1 MPARVPAAS
10 PEFFLHCSPRGN
22 SAGNSDSSG
31 GSSWELVELESS
43 DDWQVPDLPPSALQS
58 ADETARFGCWPF
70 GPQVRSLVSLVS
82 DPIVEQDS
90 ADEPEGLEI
99 QMPVEPWSRRFYR
112 LSATDGVEVQLV
124 RRKSGNV
131 WAVIGP
137 DLTLGLIC
145 ITAKTSIFTDP
156 VAGIRWRPMP
166 PLSAAQRD
174 AYVSQATEGLRAS
187 TAPMLPLYRPG
198 RGGQQAMAV
207 NVLYAVFSSGASA
220 LKTLRWSLRSPKR
233 FLGVLAALFV
243 LYNLLVLL
251 GVIEYMKEVWVYTI
265 SYLATAKDAF
275 VETSEVVQ
283 EWATYLWEWKEWA
296 QKLMP
301 LQRWFAMFL
310 ALILLTLWAAH
321 EWSDSGEH
329 GESSIGSSSASRMD
343 VPVGSTASVPPPLPP
358 PGYLSSGESAALAS
372 QLNDLVEPQ
381 KAMMEEISE
390 IRTAERTR
398 ELRRDVLEA
407 SLDSRGRSDAEANK
421 QVIEGMIARLD
432 RFEAR
437 LKGEAVELAIK
448 RMRFKAQLPQQVFME
463 QLDEYKEIEPEEWNS
478 RMPEG
483 YRQRISAEVLSE
495 IYSSG
500 KTAEAW
506 ARGFIRDRGLSD
518 CNTAREMI
526 AAFAAVDTML
536 MTDRQRGLLN
546 LVSFE
551 RLVRKGYA
559 IVRAYRNVNSRDDWS
574 RPKDAKNW
582 KSKVDW
588 EAARRLDPQ
597 LADESTIRAMSAQEE
612 MKKAMGR
619 DAQLMKARPDLDGGA
634 VVLFARP
641 ERPASTSRRVLSRWK
656 EEMELVETA
665 NRSLLALRQLY
676 RGSLDDSLLGLADCW
691 GQGIAPDNLDGDLTR
706 RVLGEVRR
714 QSPPSTTPS
723 QGAALLRL
731 RPAATAAGNQFQSTF
746 KQRVAELRRRSAGGS
761 GRLPDRGETF
771 PAQWDR
777 VALPPPGTRPA
788 SARSASPRAAQ
799 KLEMFKEEM
808 LREDGEACVQA
819 CEIRNYVD
827 PHFRKK
833 KEMLQLARRMVLAGM
848 LRRTAV
854 KVDEVGLFCAAKK
867 AELVGSEPEVTLS
880 LVFDQR
886 RSNMRWRSPPRR
898 AMGGASAMSFLDVSE
913 EMKEDGVTMRFGTGD
928 LPDFY
933 YTLELGEELA
943 PYFALPGVSGDA
955 LDALLPEGSS
965 LPGSG
970 PYVGV
975 QVALMGFSWAC
986 WMAQTTMEDIFNTG
1000 PQFGLPS
1007 HSDGQRLAEGGPLP
1021 HLSRDLPAAH
1031 YEYIDDFGIM
1041 GLDFPTRPGQE
1052 AATTVEEIWLG
1063 AKELVV
1069 SAGFKG
1075 HKILIHKWELPD
1087 TVARIVGILSW
1098 GFLICRCALSVF
1110 ADVHSWRMEF
1120 RGGARREAPREVLR
1134 ELAAAAA
1141 LALLISV
1148 DLSTPWGPMV
1158 MMFDASLY
1166 GGALISA
1173 AATVEEQRREA
1184 RYAIRGGWTVWTGI
1198 SSSWAAGARCEGEA
1212 FRRVGTDV
1220 ELGTRIRVPPVHE
1233 RWDDIARWKE
1243 VARWRWEEKEHIN
1256 LLEMR
1261 TGLAA
1266 ARRMAALDLGRGM
1279 REHWRW
1285 APSDRNHSDGPS
1297 RGGFEDRGPGGLGG
1311 GGPSPAIPVKVLRF
1325 VHLCSGHT
1333 RIGDLGDWLL
1343 RIAGSRGYLM
1353 ICTDADIGFEAEFD
1367 LTDEVNARR
1376 LELLAEVETDGGH
1389 SGGDAKKVK
1398 LGNAQLLSSSRILKS
1413 IGLKGGSVSVEH
1425 PADPGCPPFPS
1436 IFVTKELMDWEAH
1449 LGAYRATSPQC
1460 MRGCPALKL
1469 TTPTGAAFGVQR
1481 FVRPCAHENHSAS
1494 LCGEDESG
1502 RFRTRAAQAY
1512 SFHFCR
1518 TLAECHVDATL
1529 TMQERREADL
1539 TERAAEQLISD
1550 TMERRRRDATL
1561 LESLPAAVQDY
1572 ADMMQDLRDWAQ
1584 QWYSDLT
1591 QRATD
1596 GTEWQEWRVAFM
1608 TDVLLSGPN
1617 QALRRPL
1624 VSGPPRHTITDIIR
1638 VLCSSAWRQT
1648 QDQRDRFVASF
1659 REATPTERQRL
1670 QQEHWTELEDLR
1682 AMIRVRIGDQAPDH
1696 RRSPPPGEP
1705 DSSDEQPSAGTA
1717 CRSSCPRWP
1726 ALLGWLLLPFLSDAV
1741 GEERLRHHAQHR
1753 KMGNTHR
1760 RNDAEGAHPQRAQR
1774 RERATHGLALLPFSV
1789 STKTAL
1795 GCYVPNVRR
1804 FLDFALEVNLPMR
1817 SREEID
1823 DSVLC
1828 YLDRLV
1834 EDKEVGPHRGD
1845 FAAHGLAYVWPELS
1859 TGLPRS
1865 NRALRACHRL
1875 HVAGEGGAQ
1884 PLELWAVLDEA
1895 ARLAGGVEAADA
1907 AEVALDAHLKSAEL
1921 FALQAADIAVDA
1933 DEAGEQIA
1941 ALRLGVTERGERTK
1955 TGVRQGA
1962 LIDRRH
1968 VSDMLARRKSERGP
1982 SDRVFSCSVDAYRW
1996 ALRRACDDVGVER
2009 FPPHAARHSG
2019 PSHDA
2024 ATDYRTAWA
2033 IQRRGRWASE
2043 KSVLRYMKTHAL
2055 VAARAAL
2062 PPDILERGSRLIQ
2075 KKSCRPAKA
2084 RE

>member
-1 MPARVPAAS
+1 Y
-10 PEFFLHCSPRGN
+10 FFLCSPRGS
-22 SAGNSDSSG
+22 SAGDSDSSG
-31 GSSWELVELESS
+31 CSSWELVELECY
-43 DDWQVPDLPPSALQS
+43 DEGQGPDLPVSALQS

-70 GPQVRSLVSLVS
+70 GLLVWSLFSLVS

-90 ADEPEGLEI
+90 ADEVEGLEL

-112 LSATDGVEVQLV
+112 QSATDGVEVQLV

-145 ITAKTSIFTDP
+145 ITAKTSIFADP
-156 VAGIRWRPMP
+156 VAGIRRRPMP

-174 AYVSQATEGLRAS
+174 AYVSQATEGLKAS
-187 TAPMLPLYRPG
+187 TVPTWPLYRPG
-198 RGGQQAMAV
+198 KGGQQAIAV
-207 NVLYAVFSSGASA
+207 NVLYAVFSSGASS

-243 LYNLLVLL
+243 LYELLVLL

-265 SYLATAKDAF
+265 SYLVTAKDAF
-275 VETSEVVQ
+275 VESSEVVQ
-283 EWATYLWEWKEWA
+283 EWATYLWEWKEWT

-310 ALILLTLWAAH
+310 SLILLTIWAAH
-321 EWSDSGEH
+321 EWSDSVEY
-329 GESSIGSSSASRMD
+329 GESSIGSSSASSVD
-343 VPVGSTASVPPPLPP
+343 VPVAATASVPPPLPP

-372 QLNDLVEPQ
+372 QLNDLAESQ

-407 SLDSRGRSDAEANK
+407 SLDSCGRADAEANK

-432 RFEAR
+432 QFEAR
-437 LKGEAVELAIK
+437 LKGEAPAEAGAGEHGAAIEGASSSASAVAVPGSPTKSAPTALMETPEKRAATSQPEAVELAIK

-463 QLDEYKEIEPEEWNS
+463 QLDEYREIEPEEWNG

-483 YRQRISAEVLSE
+483 YGQISAEVLSE

-506 ARGFIRDRGLSD
+506 ARDFIRDRGLSD

-597 LADESTIRAMSAQEE
+597 LADESTIRVMSAEEE

-619 DAQLMKARPDLDGGA
+619 DAQLTKARSDLDGGA
-634 VVLFARP
+634 AVLSARP
-641 ERPASTSRRVLSRWK
+641 ERPASTSRRALSRWK
-656 EEMELVETA
+656 EEMELAETA

-691 GQGIAPDNLDGDLTR
+691 GQGVAPDNLDG
-706 RVLGEVRR
+706 
-714 QSPPSTTPS
+714 
-723 QGAALLRL
+723 
-731 RPAATAAGNQFQSTF
+731 
-746 KQRVAELRRRSAGGS
+746 
-761 GRLPDRGETF
+761 
-771 PAQWDR
+771 
-777 VALPPPGTRPA
+777 
-788 SARSASPRAAQ
+788 
-799 KLEMFKEEM
+799 
-808 LREDGEACVQA
+808 
-819 CEIRNYVD
+819 
-827 PHFRKK
+827 
-833 KEMLQLARRMVLAGM
+833 
-848 LRRTAV
+848 
-854 KVDEVGLFCAAKK
+854 VDEVGLFCAVKK
-867 AELVGSEPEVTLS
+867 AELVGSEPGVTRR

-886 RSNMRWRSPPRR
+886 RSNMRWRSPPWC

-913 EMKEDGVTMRFGTGD
+913 EMKEDGVTMCFGTGD

-933 YTLELGEELA
+933 FTLELREELA
-943 PYFALPGVSGDA
+943 PYFVLPGVSGDA
-955 LDALLPEGSS
+955 VDALLPEGSS

-975 QVALMGFSWAC
+975 KVALMGFSWAC
-986 WMAQTTMEDIFNTG
+986 WMAQTTM
-1000 PQFGLPS
+1000 
-1007 HSDGQRLAEGGPLP
+1007 
-1021 HLSRDLPAAH
+1021 
-1031 YEYIDDFGIM
+1031 EYIDDFGIM

-1069 SAGFKG
+1069 SAGFKV
-1075 HKILIHKWELPD
+1075 HKDTCAADARMIGGDLRGTRLAPNQDKMWLTVFGIREILIHKWELPD
-1087 TVARIVGILSW
+1087 TVARIVGILFW
-1098 GFLICRCALSVF
+1098 GFLICRGALSVF
-1110 ADVHSWRMEF
+1110 AV
-1120 RGGARREAPREVLR
+1120 PREVLR

-1141 LALLISV
+1141 LAPLISV
-1148 DLSTPWGPMV
+1148 DLSTPWDPMA
-1158 MMFDASLY
+1158 MMFDAGLY
-1166 GGALISA
+1166 GGALISTV
-1173 AATVEEQRREA
+1173 ATVEEQTDELVLPEKVASRIEA
-1184 RYAIRGGWTVWTGI
+1184 LADL
-1198 SSSWAAGARCEGEA
+1198 A
-1212 FRRVGTDV
+1212 
-1220 ELGTRIRVPPVHE
+1220 
-1233 RWDDIARWKE
+1233 E
-1243 VARWRWEEKEHIN
+1243 VDPFQP
-1256 LLEMR
+1256 L
-1261 TGLAA
+1261 
-1266 ARRMAALDLGRGM
+1266 RMGV
-1279 REHWRW
+1279 
-1285 APSDRNHSDGPS
+1285 S
-1297 RGGFEDRGPGGLGG
+1297 
-1311 GGPSPAIPVKVLRF
+1311 IPVKVLRF
-1325 VHLCSGHT
+1325 AHLCSGHT
-1333 RIGDLGDWLL
+1333 RIGDLEDWLL

-1353 ICTDADIGFEAEFD
+1353 ICTSVDIGPGAEFD
-1367 LTDEVNARR
+1367 LTDEVNVRR
-1376 LELLAEVETDGGH
+1376 PFMLYLVAGSLPAWRPPPLRLRDQLRGRPGLR
-1389 SGGDAKKVK
+1389 GDDAKKVK
-1398 LGNAQLLSSSRILKS
+1398 LGNAQLLSSLRILKA
-1413 IGLKGGSVSVEH
+1413 IGLKGGSVSIEH

-1436 IFVTKELMDWEAH
+1436 IFVTKELVDWEARV
-1449 LGAYRATSPQC
+1449 GAYRVTFPQC

-1469 TTPTGAAFGVQR
+1469 TTLTGTAFGMQR
-1481 FVRPCAHENHSAS
+1481 FVRPCVRENHSAS
-1494 LCGEDESG
+1494 LCGKDESG
-1502 RFRTRAAQAY
+1502 RCWTRVAQACP
-1512 SFHFCR
+1512 SDFCR
-1518 TLAECHVDATL
+1518 MLAECHVDAML
-1529 TMQERREADL
+1529 TTHERREADL
-1539 TERAAEQLISD
+1539 TERAVEQLISE
-1550 TMERRRRDATL
+1550 TLERR
-1561 LESLPAAVQDY
+1561 PVQDY
-1572 ADMMQDLRDWAQ
+1572 VGMMQDLHDWAQ
-1584 QWYSDLT
+1584 QWFGDLT

-1596 GTEWQEWRVAFM
+1596 GTEWQEWCVAFL

-1617 QALRRPL
+1617 QKRLRGRDSGYNRNTGRSWKIFVRCFGFDLVTRRLTIDDRL
-1624 VSGPPRHTITDIIR
+1624 VSGSPTWMMSSRRPGPLAGPVARGGP
-1638 VLCSSAWRQT
+1638 CSW
-1648 QDQRDRFVASF
+1648 
-1659 REATPTERQRL
+1659 
-1670 QQEHWTELEDLR
+1670 
-1682 AMIRVRIGDQAPDH
+1682 VRP
-1696 RRSPPPGEP
+1696 
-1705 DSSDEQPSAGTA
+1705 
-1717 CRSSCPRWP
+1717 
-1726 ALLGWLLLPFLSDAV
+1726 LLPFLSDAV
-1741 GEERLRHHAQHR
+1741 GEERLRRHAQHR

-1760 RNDAEGAHPQRAQR
+1760 RNDAEGAHPQGVPR
-1774 RERATHGLALLPFSV
+1774 RERTTYGLALLPFSV

-1804 FLDFALEVNLPMR
+1804 FLNFALEVNLPMM

-1834 EDKEVGPHRGD
+1834 EDEEVGPHRGD
-1845 FAAHGLAYVWPELS
+1845 FVVHGLAYVWPELS

-1865 NRALRACHRL
+1865 NRALRAWHRL
-1875 HVAGEGGAQ
+1875 HVAGEGGPQ

-1895 ARLAGGVEAADA
+1895 MRLAGSVEAADA
-1907 AEVALDAHLKSAEL
+1907 AEVALDAYLRSAEL
-1921 FALQAADIAVDA
+1921 FALRAADIVVDV
-1933 DEAGEQIA
+1933 DEAGEQIV

-1955 TGVRQGA
+1955 TGVRQGV

-1968 VSDMLARRKSERGP
+1968 VSDMLVRRKSERDP
-1982 SDRVFSCSVDAYRW
+1982 SDRVFSCSVDAYRR
-1996 ALRRACDDVGVER
+1996 ALRRACDDVGVEH

-2024 ATDYRTAWA
+2024 ATGYRTAWA

-2062 PPDILERGSRLIQ
+2062 PPDILERG
-2075 KKSCRPAKA
+2075 
-2084 RE
+2084 